1 VGTEVITVAIG
12 FAHGDRAPNYIRG
25 SAGGA
30 YVAPSPGQHRVRGI
44 HSGKCWVRKHGEWP
58 GGPAAWGDG
67 AAISRPIGDPWP
79 PGATEVALPLA
90 TLALVPD
97 QLPRAPLIST
107 QVRKTP
113 SWPRSWA
120 NFSLL

>member
-1 VGTEVITVAIG
+1 MITVAIG
-12 FAHGDRAPNYIRG
+12 FAPGDRAPNYIRG

-30 YVAPSPGQHRVRGI
+30 YVALSPGQHRVRGI

-58 GGPAAWGDG
+58 GGAAAWGDG

-107 QVRKTP
+107 HVRKTP